1 MDFYVVSKEN
11 CPQCDRFIREATSA
25 GHNVEVDKLG
35 TDLQMSE
42 LLALVSKFGGI
53 APRSAPVVFS
63 GGRGAPVG
71 YIGEYV
77 AAKAM
82 I

>member
-11 CPQCDRFIREATSA
+11 CPQCDRFIKEAQGA

-42 LLALVSKFGGI
+42 LMSLVSKFGGV

-63 GGRGAPVG
+63 GSKSLTTG
-71 YIGEYV
+71 YIGEYNT
-77 AAKAM
+77 AKNM